1 MKNISLIDLSIVAV
15 YLVLMIGVGL
25 WFSRKNKTSE
35 NFTRALGR
43 IPGWAIGISLYATFL
58 SSNTFIGV
66 PGKAFGSNW
75 SSLVFSLAMP
85 FSAWVAARFFV
96 PYYRRIGG
104 ISAYSNLES
113 RFGSWARIYAV
124 VCFILMQFARMGSIF
139 FGTALTLQAFTGYS
153 MAPIMLVTGIC
164 IIIYTVLGGI
174 EAVIWTEVIQ
184 AILKTVGGLAII
196 LIIFSELPA
205 PVQTIFEVG
214 MRDNK
219 FSLGSLS
226 FDLTTSSFLVVF
238 LYGFF
243 MNIKAFG
250 FDQNYVQRYHTAVSE
265 KEAVSSVWLCVKL
278 YVPISLM
285 FFFLG
290 TCLYTYY
297 DSHPEAL
304 LPVKINAATEILPA
318 GASASE
324 IAARAAILKPS
335 DYGDKVMPYFIVNML
350 PVGLVGLIISALLS
364 AAMSTISSGMNAS
377 ATVFLEDIYKR
388 HINPGITEKQGL
400 KLLYVGTAVFGLI
413 GMGFGIAMIGAK
425 SILDLWWELSGI
437 FAGGMLGLFLLG
449 FISDKVSNSTAV
461 ISTIAGILVI
471 LWMALSKLIPDDY
484 QFLKNTLHA
493 NMIIVVGTLVIFSTG
508 MGITWLKALK
518 KEESAE

>member
-1 MKNISLIDLSIVAV
+1 MENISKIDLFIVAL

-25 WFSRKNKTSE
+25 WFSRKNKSSE

-75 SSLVFSLAMP
+75 SSLVFSIAMP
-85 FSAWVAARFFV
+85 LSAWVAAKYFV
-96 PYYRRIGG
+96 PHYRKIGG
-104 ISAYSNLES
+104 ISAYSNLEA

-124 VCFILMQFARMGSIF
+124 SCFILMQFARMGSIF
-139 FGTALTLQAFTGYS
+139 FGTALTLQAFTGYP
-153 MAPIMLVTGIC
+153 MATIMLVTGVC

-196 LIIFSELPA
+196 FIIFMKLDA
-205 PVQTIFEVG
+205 PLENIISTGI
-214 MRDNK
+214 RDSK
-219 FSLGSLS
+219 FSLGSFSLDFTSAS
-226 FDLTTSSFLVVF
+226 FWVVF

-243 MNIKAFG
+243 MNLKAFG
-250 FDQNYVQRYHTAVSE
+250 FDQNYVQRYHTAISE

-290 TCLYTYY
+290 TCLYGYY
-297 DSHPEAL
+297 DANPQEL
-304 LPVKINAATEILPA
+304 LPVKMAAASEILPA
-318 GASASE
+318 GASQLE
-324 IAARAAILKPS
+324 IATLANTLKPA
-335 DYGDKVMPYFIVNML
+335 DYGDKVMPYFIVHML

-377 ATVFLEDIYKR
+377 ATVFLEDIFKR
-388 HINPGITEKQGL
+388 HIRPDINEKQGL
-400 KLLYVGTAVFGLI
+400 KLLYVATTVFGLV

-449 FISDKVSNSTAV
+449 FISDKVSNSSAV
-461 ISTIAGILVI
+461 VATLTGICVI
-471 LWMALSKLIPDDY
+471 LWMALSKFIPSEY
-484 QFLKNTLHA
+484 AFLKNTLHA
-493 NMIIVVGTLVIFSTG
+493 NMIIVVGTLVIYFVGTG
-508 MGITWLKALK
+508 LTWIKASK
-518 KEESAE
+518 Q